1 MSGCNFTIPFED
13 SPEKVLI
20 KARFAV
26 ESQGGNFTGD
36 AAAGNFDVSVFG
48 NSVAGSYA
56 VNGKDLDIVITS
68 KPFMIPCSAIEGFL
82 KNQIGKD

>member
-1 MSGCNFTIPFED
+1 MSGCNFTIPFEG
-13 SPEKVLI
+13 SSEKVLV

-48 NSVAGSYA
+48 NNIAGSYT
-56 VNGKDLDIVITS
+56 VNVQVLEIVISS
-68 KPFMIPCSAIEGFL
+68 KPFMIPCSVIEGFL